1 MKTYSKIAFI
11 GGTGKSGK
19 FVLRHLLDLGFQL
32 RLLLRNP
39 ENFFSESP
47 LIEIVKGDA
56 RHYDAVE
63 TLLSGC
69 GAVISTLGQ
78 PQGEP
83 PIFSQ
88 ASQNVLK
95 AMQQHGID
103 RYILTTGLQV
113 DTPLDQK
120 TAYTQ
125 GATDWMKA
133 NYPNTTAD
141 KQLEYDILAKS
152 PFNWTLVRLPMI
164 IQTEEKIAVQTSLQD
179 CPGTSVSATDLA
191 YFLGDCLVA
200 GSFSRQAPFLANL

>member
-1 MKTYSKIAFI
+1 MNTYSKIALI

-19 FVLRHLLDLGFQL
+19 YVLRHLLDLGFPL

-39 ENFFSESP
+39 GNFLPESP
-47 LIEIVKGDA
+47 QIEIVKGDA
-56 RHYDAVE
+56 RQYKSVE

-78 PQGEP
+78 PHGEP

-95 AMQQHGID
+95 AMQLHGID

-113 DTPLDQK
+113 DTPKDQK
-120 TAYTQ
+120 GEYTQ
-125 GATDWMKA
+125 GATDWMKD

-152 PFNWTLVRLPMI
+152 PVNWTLVRLPMI
-164 IQTEEKIAVQTSLQD
+164 LQTEEKKTIQTSLQD
-179 CPGTSVSATDLA
+179 CPGTSISATDLA
-191 YFLGDCLVA
+191 HFLGECLLKN
-200 GSFSRQAPFLANL
+200 SFSRQAPFLASI